1 MNYVVTSHRL
11 KWSLGAELSAE
22 DLKFADI
29 EFLLK
34 SGHIA
39 ELSPKRSNKKDK
51 LETNETEN
59 ED

>member
-11 KWSLGAELSAE
+11 KWTLGAELSAN
-22 DLKFADI
+22 DLKHTEI

-34 SGHIA
+34 AGHIA
-39 ELSPKRSNKKDK
+39 ELSPKRSSKKDK

>member
-1 MNYVVTSHRL
+1 MNYVVTSRRL
-11 KWSLGAELSAE
+11 KWPLGAELAAE
-22 DLKFADI
+22 DLKNSDI
-29 EFLLK
+29 QFLLK

-39 ELSPKRSNKKDK
+39 ELSPKRSSKKDK